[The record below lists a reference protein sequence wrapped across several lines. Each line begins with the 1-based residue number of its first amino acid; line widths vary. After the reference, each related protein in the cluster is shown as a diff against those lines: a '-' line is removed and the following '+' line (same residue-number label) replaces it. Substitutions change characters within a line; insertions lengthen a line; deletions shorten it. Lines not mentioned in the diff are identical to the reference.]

1 METFVVELT
10 HKNALPLLREL
21 EALDIIK
28 LHNHSASQQKLSSKY
43 RGALTQGE
51 GKDLEKHISQM
62 RTEWS
67 TI

>member
-28 LHNHSASQQKLSSKY
+28 LHGHPSGDKKLSSKY
-43 RGALTQGE
+43 RGALSQTE
-51 GKDLEKHISQM
+51 GKDLEKHISEM
-62 RTEWS
+62 RREWNS
-67 TI
+67 I